1 MNITLA
7 SFHRA
12 APQANISLA
21 SFRRDRQGRRKYW
34 KCMEQFPV
42 YAGIHKLLEQWTPA
56 SALASSATAPC
67 FALTPASMQSCI
79 ALDNCSCIVLTSP
92 IHGLVPLPSLES
104 FAGVTKD
111 EFWVTVKQDRFSS
124 SCVGKIFNQE
134 KSHSTVLRGYV
145 SAAVIM
151 WVF

>member
-1 MNITLA
+1 MPESINPYE
-7 SFHRA
+7 F
-12 APQANISLA
+12 
-21 SFRRDRQGRRKYW
+21 
-34 KCMEQFPV
+34 
-42 YAGIHKLLEQWTPA
+42 WTPA
-56 SALASSATAPC
+56 SALAATAPC
-67 FALTPASMQSCI
+67 VALTP
-79 ALDNCSCIVLTSP
+79 
-92 IHGLVPLPSLES
+92 PSLES